1 MTQIKARPTLY
12 KGIQMRSRLE
22 ADYAAYLDR
31 TGGDWDYEPE
41 CFAGPRGQWLPDFRR
56 NFPETGGT
64 YVEYVEVK
72 PLKPLMD
79 AMETG
84 NYEPIENIL
93 QRMTQAWWSNRD
105 AILVLDFWEYG
116 TAEPTVEFVGSIS
129 EYSNHGWRLRSPRF
143 LGDSERIWPGC
154 LPEEAEEWRKEAP

>member
-1 MTQIKARPTLY
+1 MTVIKARPTLY

-31 TGGDWDYEPE
+31 TGAGDWDYEPE

-56 NFPETGGT
+56 NFPETGGA

-72 PLKPLMD
+72 PARILADSLESDDLKPVED
-79 AMETG
+79 
-84 NYEPIENIL
+84 IL
-93 QRMTQAWWSNRD
+93 WRMTQAWWSNQR

-116 TAEPTVEFVGSIS
+116 NAEPMATIVGTIS
-129 EYSNHGWRLRSPRF
+129 KYSDHGWELRAPS
-143 LGDSERIWPGC
+143 LADALIWPGC
-154 LPEEAEEWRKEAP
+154 LPAEAEEWRKGAY